1 MNIALS
7 LPVLVVLAFLVLAVV
22 ALVGVMGAQRQRSEM
37 LRDRFGPEYDRTLEQ
52 VGDRRKAEAELAA
65 RTKRVEEL
73 DIHPLTPQERDQF
86 QREWQATQARFVDD
100 PQGAVTEADHLVVQA
115 MQARGYPMESFDQRV
130 ADISVHHPDVVQN
143 YRSARDIAQR
153 NQSGQATTEDLRQAM
168 VYYRD
173 LFRDLLGTPNTET
186 VSKENM

>member
-73 DIHPLTPQERDQF
+73 HIHPLTPQERDQF

-153 NQSGQATTEDLRQAM
+153 NQNGQATTEDLRQAM